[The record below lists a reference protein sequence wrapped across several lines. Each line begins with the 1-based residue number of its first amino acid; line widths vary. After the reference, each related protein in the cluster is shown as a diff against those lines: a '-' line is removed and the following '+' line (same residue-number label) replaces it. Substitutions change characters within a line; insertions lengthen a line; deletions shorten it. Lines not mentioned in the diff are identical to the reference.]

1 MRTRRPLATL
11 AATAALVLS
20 GCTLDPTSV
29 PLPGGADV
37 GDEPFEV
44 TVEFRDVLDLVPQSA
59 VRVDDIAVG
68 RVIDIKLKGWTAQ
81 VTVLVNGDV
90 ELPDNAE
97 ATIRQSS
104 LLGEKFVSLDA
115 PASGAAT
122 GELSDGDSIPLER
135 SGRNPEVEEVLGA
148 ASLLFNGGGLEKTN
162 IIVTELN
169 KAVTGNETEIK
180 QLLQSSTQFL
190 GQIDTN
196 KDALLGALEKVD
208 NLAVTANAQEAALT
222 SALDN
227 LPEALTV
234 LDQQRDDL
242 VRLTTALQE
251 LGDTATGVIA
261 ASREDTIANLQALQP
276 ILANL
281 ALAGDDLVANL
292 STIATFPFPDEAVGG
307 SLTAAQTSLAECPV
321 FRPGSGLDY
330 SEVAYSDIDSS
341 PKGCSGDSLN
351 LKININLAPEEL
363 QFLLAGL
370 LGLDL
375 GTALPSAAEAPVPD
389 AEGTEGAAGSG
400 QLVDLI
406 EGLTGDVG
414 GGGEVPGAPAAPGT
428 SPSPAP
434 SPTPG
439 ASGAGGG
446 GLLCGLLGSCR
457 APAASASSSD
467 LAGLLLPTEVL
478 S

>member
-261 ASREDTIANLQALQP
+261 ASRE
-276 ILANL
+276 
-281 ALAGDDLVANL
+281 
-292 STIATFPFPDEAVGG
+292 AT
-307 SLTAAQTSLAECPV
+307 TSW
-321 FRPGSGLDY
+321 R
-330 SEVAYSDIDSS
+330 
-341 PKGCSGDSLN
+341 
-351 LKININLAPEEL
+351 
-363 QFLLAGL
+363 
-370 LGLDL
+370 
-375 GTALPSAAEAPVPD
+375 
-389 AEGTEGAAGSG
+389 
-400 QLVDLI
+400 
-406 EGLTGDVG
+406 
-414 GGGEVPGAPAAPGT
+414 T
-428 SPSPAP
+428 SAP
-434 SPTPG
+434 SPPSRSPTRRWAVRSPQRRPRWRSARCSVPVPAWTTPRWHTPTSTP
-439 ASGAGGG
+439 AR
-446 GLLCGLLGSCR
+446 R
-457 APAASASSSD
+457 AAAAT
-467 LAGLLLPTEVL
+467 P
-478 S
+478 